1 MFERFAYGKIGD
13 GYSRLIPTLAWT
25 IGNSG
30 CCRRERRRGC
40 SRGRERGREEEF
52 GFHFFCLGERKRSDF
67 RWLLLL
73 LPRVSEADGTTAA
86 GNRLEGGHAG
96 RVRSFVERFQILF
109 VVSAAELS
117 LSLPLLSR

>member
-1 MFERFAYGKIGD
+1 MLKKG
-13 GYSRLIPTLAWT
+13 
-25 IGNSG
+25 
-30 CCRRERRRGC
+30 
-40 SRGRERGREEEF
+40 GREGGREEEF

-96 RVRSFVERFQILF
+96 RARSFVR
-109 VVSAAELS
+109 
-117 LSLPLLSR
+117 